1 MLLSNGL
8 KLTALAGLIGL
19 GAGGTIAA
27 ATPAAAAT
35 YETRCYGDDCYQV
48 RCNDFGYNCSRMEYF
63 GDVGYVRHRDRLMC
77 DEDGDNCHWVRT
89 RIYRDYDDFDDFT
102 D

>member
-1 MLLSNGL
+1 MLLSTPL

-19 GAGGTIAA
+19 GLCGATAAPAA
-27 ATPAAAAT
+27 ATT

-48 RCNDFGYNCSRMEYF
+48 RCNDFGYNCSRTEYF
-63 GDVGYVRHRDRLMC
+63 GEVDYARHRDRLMC
-77 DEDGDNCHWVRT
+77 DEDGDDCHWVRT
-89 RIYRDYDDFDDFT
+89 RVYRDYDDFDDFS